1 MKAMPISNWFVGR
14 RDMLARVDRLLVY
27 FGPQP
32 YIVSLTT
39 MLLLFFLLKIASFVS
54 FLKQRGLRGL
64 QKMILSR
71 FAGLF
76 RSRLKSYLNIDKLR
90 NDMEKEVVLAIVGE
104 EESYHHLPKQG
115 LSTDIIEKKLLK
127 WSAYEK
133 KSWQETRQTGAVY
146 HGGEDL
152 LKIQAK
158 AFELFAITNSL
169 HSDMF
174 PFLRKMEAEIV
185 RMTANYFNGGPD
197 TCGMT
202 TSGGTESIFM
212 AVKTFR
218 SWAQKEKGITE
229 PELVFPDTAHA
240 AFMKACIL
248 LKVEPVMVFV
258 KENGILEPEDVRR
271 AMSSNTIGIV
281 GSAPNYP
288 NGSLDPV
295 AELGKIAQRYKVC
308 LHVDCCLGSFLIT
321 SLEKIGYQLPLYDFR
336 VPGVTTI
343 SVDTHKFGYS
353 VKGSSVLLFCSKE
366 MRRNTYIFVPEWTGG
381 VYGTPGLPGSRPGGI
396 MAATWAAMVATG
408 VDGYENNARV
418 IMKEVEVAK
427 AGIES
432 IPEVA
437 LVGHPVSSTL
447 TIKSLDPIIKDY
459 AIAEAMKEQGF
470 IMSRMQN
477 PMGCHFT
484 FTYVHRNGGGKQF
497 VDALR
502 KSVGEI
508 IKNPDTYSGKVALY
522 GTAAALPSGLQG
534 AVVSEVVS
542 TYFDIALD
550 FLTPKD

>member
-1 MKAMPISNWFVGR
+1 MPTSNYLSVRRYIFAMI
-14 RDMLARVDRLLVY
+14 DRLLLY

-32 YIVSLTT
+32 YMVSLTT
-39 MLLLFFLLKIASFVS
+39 MLLIFFLLKTRNFVS
-54 FLKQRGLRGL
+54 FLRRRGLRGL
-64 QKMILSR
+64 QKVILSR
-71 FAGLF
+71 FASLF
-76 RSRLKSYLNIDKLR
+76 RSRLKSYLDFDKLR
-90 NDMEKEVVLAIVGE
+90 NDMKKEFMPPVVE
-104 EESYHHLPKQG
+104 DEDSYHHLPKKG
-115 LSTDIIEKKLLK
+115 LCADIIEKKLLK
-127 WSAYEK
+127 WSVYQK
-133 KSWQETRQTGAVY
+133 KSWQETKQTGAVY

-158 AFELFAITNSL
+158 AFELFAISNSL

-185 RMTANYFNGGPD
+185 RMTANYFNGGPE

-212 AVKTFR
+212 AIKTFR
-218 SWAQKEKGITE
+218 SWGEREKGITE

-248 LKVEPVMVFV
+248 LKVEPVMVYA
-258 KENGILEPEDVRR
+258 KENGIVQPEDVRR
-271 AMSSNTIGIV
+271 AISSNTIGIV

-288 NGSLDPV
+288 NGCLDPV
-295 AELGKIAQRYKVC
+295 AELGKIAQTYKVC

-321 SLEKIGYQLPLYDFR
+321 SLEKIGYQLPLFDFR

-353 VKGSSVLLFCSKE
+353 VKGSSVLLFVSKE
-366 MRRNTYIFVPEWTGG
+366 MRRYTYIFVPEWTGG

-408 VDGYENNARV
+408 EDGYTNNARA

-437 LVGHPVSSTL
+437 LIGEPVSSTL
-447 TIKSLDPIIKDY
+447 TIKSLDPVIKDY

-484 FTYVHRNGGGKQF
+484 FTYVHRNGGGKLF
-497 VDALR
+497 VDTLR
-502 KSVGEI
+502 KSVAAV
-508 IKNPDTYSGKVALY
+508 IKNPEMYSGKVALY
-522 GTAAALPSGLQG
+522 GTAAALPSGIQG
-534 AVVSEVVS
+534 AVLSEVVS
-542 TYFDIALD
+542 TYFDVVLD
-550 FLTPKD
+550 FMTPED

>member
-1 MKAMPISNWFVGR
+1 MSTSNKLSGR
-14 RDMLARVDRLLVY
+14 RHVLATVDRVLIY

-32 YIVSLTT
+32 YMVSLTT
-39 MLLLFFLLKIASFVS
+39 ILLLILLLKGPTFVS
-54 FLKQRGLRGL
+54 FLRRKRLRGL
-64 QKMILSR
+64 QKIILSK

-76 RSRLKSYLNIDKLR
+76 ESRWRSYLDFESLR
-90 NDMEKEVVLAIVGE
+90 NDFQKDVMPPIVEKEI
-104 EESYHHLPKQG
+104 SYHRLPKQG
-115 LSTDIIEKKLLK
+115 LSADFIEKKLVK
-127 WSAYEK
+127 WSEHQK
-133 KSWQETRQTGAVY
+133 KSWQKIQRTGSVY
-146 HGGEDL
+146 HGGEHL
-152 LKIQAK
+152 LKIQAR

-185 RMTANYFNGGPD
+185 RMTANYFNGGSD

-212 AVKTFR
+212 AIKTFR
-218 SWAQKEKGITE
+218 TWARRKKGITK

-240 AFMKACIL
+240 AFMKACTL
-248 LKVEPVMVFV
+248 LNVEAVMVYS
-258 KENGILEPEDVRR
+258 KENGIVHPDDVRR
-271 AMSSNTIGIV
+271 AISSNTIGIV

-288 NGSLDPV
+288 NGNLDPIS
-295 AELGKIAQRYKVC
+295 ELGKIAQRYEVC
-308 LHVDCCLGSFLIT
+308 FHVDCCLGSFLIS
-321 SLEKIGYQLPLYDFR
+321 SLEKIGYQLPLFDFR

-353 VKGSSVLLFCSKE
+353 IKGSSVLLFVSKE
-366 MRRNTYIFVPEWTGG
+366 MRKNAYIFVPEWTGG

-408 VDGYENNARV
+408 EEGYKSNAKA

-427 AGIES
+427 NGIES
-432 IPEVA
+432 IPEVS
-437 LVGHPVSSTL
+437 LIGSPVSSTL
-447 TIKSLDPIIKDY
+447 TIKSLDPVIKDY
-459 AIAEAMKEQGF
+459 AIAEAMKERGF

-497 VDALR
+497 VDTLR
-502 KSVGEI
+502 KSI
-508 IKNPDTYSGKVALY
+508 TAIMKNPEEYSGKVALY

-534 AVVSEVVS
+534 AVISEVLG
-542 TYFDIALD
+542 TYFDVVLD
-550 FLTPKD
+550 FLTPVG